1 MKLVFF
7 KKTRQFIKN
16 KKKALII
23 CGMALLLVVTG
34 VINYKLNTS
43 TPEATTPTTA
53 STASFFD
60 TYKQDRD
67 ASRNSQLQLLNE
79 IADNAYATS
88 AERSSALESK
98 AQLQKKME
106 TELILEGL
114 IKAKGFE
121 DAVVTIGSEF
131 YNVIVKGGEL
141 TQEQA
146 TQIFSIIKN
155 ETKTDA
161 TNIKI
166 IPVE

>member
-7 KKTRQFIKN
+7 RKTKQFIKN
-16 KKKALII
+16 KKKALVI

-34 VINYKLNTS
+34 VINYKLNT
-43 TPEATTPTTA
+43 TAPEEATPTTA
-53 STASFFD
+53 VSANFFD
-60 TYKQDRD
+60 TYKVDRD
-67 ASRNSQLQLLNE
+67 ASRNSQLELLNE
-79 IADNAYATS
+79 IINNAYATEVERTTAIQTK
-88 AERSSALESK
+88 AE
-98 AQLQKKME
+98 LQKKME
-106 TELILEGL
+106 MELILEGL

-146 TQIFSIIKN
+146 TQILGVITS
-155 ETKTDA
+155 ETKTSA
-161 TNIKI
+161 SNVKI